1 MRTLAAAVLS
11 LTLLPAA
18 LSAQA
23 TRGPGAAAHPGLDA
37 IYTTFSKAYE
47 TLEPAA
53 VANLYTEDALYLA
66 PGGDILRSR
75 KAILD
80 NFTGFFGS
88 VREAGSTLRIRFEIV
103 DRQVSE
109 SLATDVGYFIL
120 TRSTKDGRDSTNRG
134 KFVVVAKK
142 QADGIWRFHVDSYS
156 GVEEPGSQ

>member
-11 LTLLPAA
+11 LTLLPAV

-23 TRGPGAAAHPGLDA
+23 THGAGAAAHPGLDA

-47 TLEPAA
+47 TLDPAA
-53 VANLYTEDALYLA
+53 VANLYTEDALYLV
-66 PGGDILRSR
+66 PGDDVLRGR

-88 VREAGSTLRIRFEIV
+88 TREAGSTLRIRFEIV

-120 TRSTKDGRDSTNRG
+120 SQSTKDGRDSASRG

-142 QADGIWRFHVDSYS
+142 QKDGAWRIHVDGYS
-156 GVEEPGSQ
+156 GVEERGGS